1 MKEPTRVGRG
11 LSKKARSH
19 HRNGKPE
26 ARLAPSDRRVRDWQ
40 RLRAWEKRPHTI
52 RRRDCYKATSLLS
65 GINEGRLRITILPA
79 LLKYLAKHPPTNY
92 KGEPGR
98 PKHRHGFL
106 ASLVMLAC
114 LTRRAPAVLG
124 KLDDFGAL
132 MGVSRRTAWADLEYL
147 CSINLLA
154 KMPDYKVGRSYGR
167 DGEAIEHRQLPNWY
181 APGPELR
188 TIWRAFE
195 AEQAQKAAKWEERF
209 PSSVPSVPTVPRS
222 VCIWSPKEATLSRRS
237 TECKIYDPSLR
248 SKKAKLRSTT
258 TARPEI
264 HAPRPS
270 VVTQT
275 GFAGPASKGKTPTP
289 AAPKNITARPMS
301 AADDALLKAAESAG
315 VEPEVLRG
323 LYRLFPD
330 VALSLARNHPK
341 NASRPG

>member
-1 MKEPTRVGRG
+1 M
-11 LSKKARSH
+11 
-19 HRNGKPE
+19 
-26 ARLAPSDRRVRDWQ
+26 RDWQ

-65 GINEGRLRITILPA
+65 GINEGRLRVTILPA

-124 KLDDFGAL
+124 KLDDFGDL
-132 MGVSRRTAWADLEYL
+132 MGVSRRTAWSDLEYL
-147 CSINLLA
+147 CSINLLT

-167 DGEAIEHRQLPNWY
+167 AGEAIEHRQLPNWY

-209 PSSVPSVPTVPRS
+209 PSSAPSDLRS
-222 VCIWSPKEATLSRRS
+222 AKFTIRRCAQKKQNSEVRLQHDLRSGQAWSLRPASPGLLAKEGYRRQRHQRTSRPVRYPLMMSECLPPQSQQAWNLKCYAVCIGCFPM
-237 TECKIYDPSLR
+237 LR
-248 SKKAKLRSTT
+248 
-258 TARPEI
+258 
-264 HAPRPS
+264 
-270 VVTQT
+270 
-275 GFAGPASKGKTPTP
+275 
-289 AAPKNITARPMS
+289 
-301 AADDALLKAAESAG
+301 
-315 VEPEVLRG
+315 
-323 LYRLFPD
+323 
-330 VALSLARNHPK
+330 
-341 NASRPG
+341 